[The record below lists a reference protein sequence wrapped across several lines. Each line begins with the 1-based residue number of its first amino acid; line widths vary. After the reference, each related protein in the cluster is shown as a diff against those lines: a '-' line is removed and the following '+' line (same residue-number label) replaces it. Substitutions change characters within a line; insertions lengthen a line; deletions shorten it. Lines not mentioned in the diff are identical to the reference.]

1 MITPAHYAKSNRI
14 SRGKFYLA
22 MVRTEN
28 NKIRLTRR
36 KLRKAAEAEASALR
50 LCDRANRMEK
60 FMERMVGA

>member
-28 NKIRLTRR
+28 NKIRLARR
-36 KLRKAAEAEASALR
+36 KLYRARDAEAYALK
-50 LCDRANRMEK
+50 LCERANQMEK
-60 FMERMVGA
+60 FMERMVGE

>member
-28 NKIRLTRR
+28 NKIRLARR
-36 KLRKAAEAEASALR
+36 KLRKAAEAEAYALR
-50 LCDRANRMEK
+50 LCERANRMEK
-60 FMERMVGA
+60 YIKKAVKR